1 MSEEGIDLRQL
12 ALQLVA
18 YLRTVL
24 VSRVGGQQ
32 ARAILV
38 DLSDAQLAAVQGQAR
53 QVDAVALTAAVRL
66 LNQASQ
72 EMREAAQP
80 QLVLELAWL
89 DAVARVAAP
98 TGPVAAAAEHPLP
111 SSVQPAQAAPW
122 QSQPPVS
129 TPPIIRQPAAVHAQ
143 PGGEAKAVQAQAP
156 APVPDQ
162 QVVDLL
168 RAHWSSLLQ
177 SAEDARGA
185 ALRAAL
191 RTLRNVVAVGDDIYF
206 AFEHDFAKQRV
217 ERPDDKKVVEDLIAR
232 LLGRPV
238 HVHCQVGT
246 QVTGVVAPVRG
257 ERTERAVADPPAAAD
272 DLAVDPVVR
281 HAQQI
286 LGAVPSKL

>member
-1 MSEEGIDLRQL
+1 
-12 ALQLVA
+12 
-18 YLRTVL
+18 
-24 VSRVGGQQ
+24 
-32 ARAILV
+32 
-38 DLSDAQLAAVQGQAR
+38 
-53 QVDAVALTAAVRL
+53 VRL

-72 EMREAAQP
+72 EMRDASQP

-98 TGPVAAAAEHPLP
+98 ASAAAPVAEQASPP
-111 SSVQPAQAAPW
+111 GVQPAQAAPW
-122 QSQPPVS
+122 QSQAPVAAPPMG
-129 TPPIIRQPAAVHAQ
+129 RQSPTAPSQ
-143 PGGEAKAVQAQAP
+143 PDKPDSGAKAVPERAP
-156 APVPDQ
+156 TPVPDQ
-162 QVVDLL
+162 QVVELL

-177 SAEDARGA
+177 SAEEARGA

-217 ERPDDKKVVEDLIAR
+217 ERPEDKKVVEDLIAR

-246 QVTGVVAPVRG
+246 QVTGVVAPARS
-257 ERTERAVADPPAAAD
+257 ERSERSAANPAPAAAD
-272 DLAVDPVVR
+272 DLATDPVVR
-281 HAQQI
+281 HAQQV

>member
-1 MSEEGIDLRQL
+1 
-12 ALQLVA
+12 LVA

-38 DLSDAQLAAVQGQAR
+38 DLSDTQLASVQAQAA
-53 QVDAVALTAAVRL
+53 QIDGIALTAAVRL

-72 EMREAAQP
+72 EMRDASQP

-98 TGPVAAAAEHPLP
+98 ASAAAPVAEQAAPPGA
-111 SSVQPAQAAPW
+111 QPAQQAPW
-122 QSQPPVS
+122 QSQAPVAPPPVG
-129 TPPIIRQPAAVHAQ
+129 RQPPNAHAQ
-143 PGGEAKAVQAQAP
+143 PGSDARAVPERAP
-156 APVPDQ
+156 TPVPDQ
-162 QVVDLL
+162 QVVELL
-168 RAHWSSLLQ
+168 RSHWSSLLQ

-217 ERPDDKKVVEDLIAR
+217 ERPEDKKVVEDLIAR

-246 QVTGVVAPVRG
+246 QVTGIVAPARS
-257 ERTERAVADPPAAAD
+257 ERSERSAANPAPAAAD
-272 DLAVDPVVR
+272 DLAADPVVR
-281 HAQQI
+281 HAQQV

>member
-38 DLSDAQLAAVQGQAR
+38 DLSDSQWASVQAQAA
-53 QVDAVALTAAVRL
+53 QVDVAALTAAVRL
-66 LNQASQ
+66 LNQASH
-72 EMREAAQP
+72 EMRDAAQP

-98 TGPVAAAAEHPLP
+98 ASAAASVAEQASPP
-111 SSVQPAQAAPW
+111 GVQPAPQAPW
-122 QSQPPVS
+122 QSQAPGAPPPVG
-129 TPPIIRQPAAVHAQ
+129 RQPPAAHAQ
-143 PGGEAKAVQAQAP
+143 PGSDARAVPERAP
-156 APVPDQ
+156 TPVPDQ
-162 QVVDLL
+162 QVVELL
-168 RAHWSSLLQ
+168 RSHWASLLQ
-177 SAEDARGA
+177 SAEEARGA

-217 ERPDDKKVVEDLIAR
+217 ERPEDKKVVEDLIAR

-246 QVTGVVAPVRG
+246 QVTGVVAPVRS
-257 ERTERAVADPPAAAD
+257 ERAIANPAPTAAD
-272 DLAVDPVVR
+272 DLAADPVVR
-281 HAQQI
+281 HAQQV